1 MGRAHRA
8 SKEGVKKINSAF
20 NLTSLTKQEDIGGL
34 LAENIEKI
42 PTRQTISRF
51 FNGKPVSKEIFIAL
65 CHALKLEWGDIAEP
79 ELEKNQPTRNNGMD
93 TSPEKSYQ
101 ITPQQ
106 PTIAPVAV
114 VQRQNVISDEKLII
128 TFTGNLERFLNNEEI
143 QKALLILMK
152 NVSGDTSLKIEKIE
166 KGSIKITFSGS
177 PEGLRVI
184 KSLIKSGELTKIE
197 GMPIEDVQFIREK
210 DKHRL
215 VQEIKDLGAKGK
227 DLNDTDLSDADL
239 KDADLSN
246 SDLSCA
252 DLSNANLENANLENA
267 DLNCADL
274 SGAKLSNANLT
285 NADFSDAIVENAKFN
300 NNLGIS
306 SELKQDLIN
315 RGAIFEDFL
324 IQKDIPPKIPNNPIS
339 FNLVFANLIRGN
351 LGGAFRILK
360 NLSRANLSGANLRD
374 ANLSGANLRSANL
387 SGANLSGANLRSANL
402 SGANLSGANL
412 SGANLRSANLSGANL
427 SGANLR
433 SANLFRADL
442 FRADLRSADLRGA
455 DLFPANLSGANL
467 SGANLR
473 DAELS
478 GANLIRANLS
488 GANLRDANL
497 SGADLFGA
505 DLRSADLRSA
515 NLIRADLSGANLI
528 RANLRDAELSGAELS
543 GAELSGANLR
553 DANLSGTKVEKARFG
568 YNPGITE
575 YMKHDLKQ
583 RGAIFEDSTG
593 DRSFIFT
600 R

>member
-402 SGANLSGANL
+402 
-412 SGANLRSANLSGANL
+412 
-427 SGANLR
+427 
-433 SANLFRADL
+433 FRADL
-442 FRADLRSADLRGA
+442 RGADLRSADLRGA
-455 DLFPANLSGANL
+455 DLCGAN
-467 SGANLR
+467 
-473 DAELS
+473 
-478 GANLIRANLS
+478 
-488 GANLRDANL
+488 
-497 SGADLFGA
+497 
-505 DLRSADLRSA
+505 LRSADLFR
-515 NLIRADLSGANLI
+515 
-528 RANLRDAELSGAELS
+528 
-543 GAELSGANLR
+543 AELSGANLR

>member
-1 MGRAHRA
+1 MGRSHRA

-215 VQEIKDLGAKGK
+215 VQEIKDQGAKGK

-402 SGANLSGANL
+402 
-412 SGANLRSANLSGANL
+412 
-427 SGANLR
+427 
-433 SANLFRADL
+433 FRADL
-442 FRADLRSADLRGA
+442 FRADLRSADLRGADLCGANLRSADLFRAELSGAELRSVNLRGADLFLANLSGA

-543 GAELSGANLR
+543 GANLR